1 MIPARLKTG
10 DEIRIIAPSRTID
23 AVGGFLANQS
33 AFDKLLKMGF
43 KPTFGEYV
51 TGMTPDASNSIS
63 ERVADIHAAF
73 SGNTDSNW
81 WIHFQ

>member
-33 AFDKLLKMGF
+33 AFDKLLKMVF

-51 TGMTPDASNSIS
+51 TGMTPDALATVSPN
-63 ERVADIHAAF
+63 E
-73 SGNTDSNW
+73 
-81 WIHFQ
+81 

>member
-33 AFDKLLKMGF
+33 ASDKLLKMGF

-51 TGMTPDASNSIS
+51 TGRRYQDSFFKQALTNTAS
-63 ERVADIHAAF
+63 
-73 SGNTDSNW
+73 
-81 WIHFQ
+81 